1 MKRAVFWVVAVLV
14 LVGLQMQLGNW
25 IGPYYYKIVILTGI
39 NIILAVSLN
48 LINGIT
54 GQFSIGHAGFY
65 AVGAYTSASL
75 VTYGES
81 SIRGMV
87 EFLPRMGQDA
97 VLLLLGILVA
107 AISAGIAGL
116 AVGIPSL
123 RLRGDYLA
131 IVTLGFGEI
140 IRVVILNVDAVG
152 GARGFSSIP
161 PMSDFFL
168 FWVFLFVV
176 ITVSVIQNIVDSSY
190 GRAFISI
197 KDDEIAAEA
206 MGVDTTRFKVLS
218 FVISSM
224 FAGIGGSLFGH
235 YTAYLNPN
243 SFTFITSFYLIIMIV
258 VGGLGS
264 IKGSI
269 LGAILITVVLELFRS
284 LSEFRLVG
292 FSILLVLVMLYR
304 PQGLMGFWELLRLK
318 RRTAAAKS

>member
-1 MKRAVFWVVAVLV
+1 M
-14 LVGLQMQLGNW
+14 
-25 IGPYYYKIVILTGI
+25 
-39 NIILAVSLN
+39 
-48 LINGIT
+48 
-54 GQFSIGHAGFY
+54 
-65 AVGAYTSASL
+65 
-75 VTYGES
+75 
-81 SIRGMV
+81 
-87 EFLPRMGQDA
+87 
-97 VLLLLGILVA
+97 VLLLAGIVVA
-107 AISAGIAGL
+107 AVASGLAGL

-140 IRVVILNVDAVG
+140 IRVLILNIDAIG

-161 PMSDFFL
+161 AMSDFFL
-168 FWVFLFVV
+168 FWVFLFVL
-176 ITVSVIQNIVDSSY
+176 ITVSVIRNLANSSY

-197 KDDEIAAEA
+197 RDDEIAAEA

-264 IKGSI
+264 IEGAI
-269 LGAILITVVLELFRS
+269 LGAILITVILEVFRS

-304 PQGLMGFWELLRLK
+304 PQGLLGTREMFRLK
-318 RRTAAAKS
+318 RRAAVAKS

>member
-1 MKRAVFWVVAVLV
+1 MKRAVFWLVAILV
-14 LVGLQMQLGNW
+14 LAGLQTQLVNW
-25 IGPYYYKIVILTGI
+25 IGPYNYKIVVLTGI
-39 NIILAVSLN
+39 YMILAVSLN

-75 VTYGES
+75 VTYGEA

-87 EFLPRMGQDA
+87 AFLPRLGQDT
-97 VLLLLGILVA
+97 VLLLLGILAA
-107 AISAGIAGL
+107 AIAAGIAGL

-161 PMSDFFL
+161 PLSDFFL
-168 FWVFLFVV
+168 FWVFLFVL
-176 ITVSVIQNIVDSSY
+176 ITVSVIRNVVNSSY

-197 KDDEIAAEA
+197 RDDEIAAEA

-224 FAGIGGSLFGH
+224 FAGIAGSLFGH

-264 IKGSI
+264 IEGAI
-269 LGAILITVVLELFRS
+269 LGAILITVGLEVFRS

-304 PQGLMGFWELLRLK
+304 PQGLMGVWELLRLK
-318 RRTAAAKS
+318 RRTAVVKS

>member
-1 MKRAVFWVVAVLV
+1 MKRAGFWLVAIFV
-14 LVGLQMQLGNW
+14 LVGLQLQLSNW
-25 IGPYYYKIVILTGI
+25 IGPYYYKIAILAGI
-39 NIILAVSLN
+39 NVILAVSLN

-75 VTYGES
+75 VTYGEA

-87 EFLPRMGQDA
+87 AFLPRMGQDA
-97 VLLLLGILVA
+97 VLLLLGIAVA
-107 AISAGIAGL
+107 AIATGIAGL

-161 PMSDFFL
+161 SLSNFFL
-168 FWVFLFVV
+168 FWVFLFVL
-176 ITVSVIQNIVDSSY
+176 ITVKVIRNLVDSSY
-190 GRAFISI
+190 GRAFVSI
-197 KDDEIAAEA
+197 RDDEVAAEA
-206 MGVDTTRFKVLS
+206 MGVDTTRFKVLA

-224 FAGIGGSLFGH
+224 FAGIAGSLFGH

-264 IKGSI
+264 IEGSI
-269 LGAILITVVLELFRS
+269 LGAILITVILEVFRS
-284 LSEFRLVG
+284 LNEFRLVG
-292 FSILLVLVMLYR
+292 FSILLILVMLYR
-304 PQGLMGFWELLRLK
+304 PQGLMGIWELFRLK
-318 RRTAAAKS
+318 RRPAVAKS